1 MKQIF
6 ILQIIDL
13 SLGSTRIA
21 QYAYRT
27 KIEALKQIA
36 HLQNAYAE
44 VDGITIQS
52 VYKRYVF
59 NVVAVYVI

>member
-6 ILQIIDL
+6 VLQIFDL
-13 SLGSTRIA
+13 SLGSSRIA
-21 QYAYRT
+21 QYAYKT

-36 HLQNAYAE
+36 HLQNAYSE
-44 VDGITIQS
+44 VDGITIQA

-59 NVVAVYVI
+59 NVVPVYVI